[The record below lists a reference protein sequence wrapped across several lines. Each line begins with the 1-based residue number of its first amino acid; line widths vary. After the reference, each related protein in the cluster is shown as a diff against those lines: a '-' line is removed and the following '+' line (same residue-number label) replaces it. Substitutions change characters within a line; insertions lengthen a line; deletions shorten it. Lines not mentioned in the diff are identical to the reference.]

1 MKRYIRSDA
10 NSDRL
15 AFYKNGEIWHLPT
28 WFADK
33 SDDEIERLK
42 QTVIDAEPHSYDSTI
57 PAVDIDESKVR
68 RDLRAEGFSR
78 PEIDEIIAMVYNG
91 MTMDGAIQRQLMQ
104 RDDVMSSS
112 SATASEELTL
122 HFFYPVE
129 YLDRAEEL
137 HDLLDS
143 KGIRHRY
150 YPSEEYYGHEFFI
163 GRTPG
168 YTWNDIM
175 KIVNSVKSAK
185 YDKVRRDI
193 SM

>member
-1 MKRYIRSDA
+1 MKRYIRSTS
-10 NSDRL
+10 NYDRL
-15 AFYKNGEIWHLPT
+15 AFDKDGETWYLPT
-28 WFADK
+28 WYADS
-33 SDDEIERLK
+33 SDDEIESLK
-42 QTVIDAEPHSYDSTI
+42 QTLIDAKPRTHDTTTPS
-57 PAVDIDESKVR
+57 VDIDESKVR

-91 MTMDGAIQRQLMQ
+91 MTMDSAIQRQFMR
-104 RDDVMSSS
+104 RDDVT
-112 SATASEELTL
+112 SATAIRSADELAL

-129 YLDRAEEL
+129 YLDKAEEL

-150 YPSEEYYGHEFFI
+150 YPSEGYYGHEFFI

-175 KIVNSVKSAK
+175 KIVNSVMSAK
-185 YDKVRRDI
+185 YDRVRRDM